1 MEAILKQTISGIVQY
16 LHPSGLS
23 TLILFIPRSIKI
35 IPMPNYGIMNLFLGP
50 GISFDH
56 KTIKIYILIVKL
68 VWSPSLPRR
77 KPVPNSNSR
86 NQLHCCQV
94 SSWFLGQIQ
103 KTILPNP
110 EKIKNNLFVPF
121 MWDVGQHNFVTEG
134 CFLQPLMRYF
144 AEIFGYLATV
154 NSRSSHWRLNI
165 DCLTKKDTN
174 KKALHDLGSFEMYN
188 ILKAFYYLIFTVPL
202 HYYPIFAV
210 L

>member
-35 IPMPNYGIMNLFLGP
+35 IPMPNCEIMNLFLGP
-50 GISFDH
+50 GISLDH

-77 KPVPNSNSR
+77 KPVPNNSSR

-94 SSWFLGQIQ
+94 SLWLPGQIQ

-134 CFLQPLMRYF
+134 CFFTAPY
-144 AEIFGYLATV
+144 EIFCGNFRLPGNSEQPQLTLEVKYRLPHKKGY
-154 NSRSSHWRLNI
+154 
-165 DCLTKKDTN
+165 KQK
-174 KKALHDLGSFEMYN
+174 SFTR
-188 ILKAFYYLIFTVPL
+188 FG
-202 HYYPIFAV
+202 
-210 L
+210 